1 MSIGDIK
8 RDETLASWAPAPDL
22 NVTAVEPREPAW
34 IVSVDGRDGE
44 QGHACCPVCDTQS
57 SSRHSSYIRTLRDLS
72 AQGKPVIIQAPST
85 HWRCRNHECDRRIF
99 AERLPRLLG
108 MPVSGT
114 KILRSVR
121 KSVTTQTNRTV
132 IRIVGVDEW
141 SWRKG
146 TTFGTIIVDL
156 ERRQVWG
163 CWRIARPLPR
173 LAGSRGIRKS
183 KLSAV
188 IPRVSVRMPCV
199 RARVRRDRSR
209 IAFIC

>member
-1 MSIGDIK
+1 VQPPDFC
-8 RDETLASWAPAPDL
+8 RAASEASRYA
-22 NVTAVEPREPAW
+22 
-34 IVSVDGRDGE
+34 S
-44 QGHACCPVCDTQS
+44 QGH
-57 SSRHSSYIRTLRDLS
+57 
-72 AQGKPVIIQAPST
+72 QGPA
-85 HWRCRNHECDRRIF
+85 ECKEKRYSPDQW
-99 AERLPRLLG
+99 A
-108 MPVSGT
+108 V
-114 KILRSVR
+114 V
-121 KSVTTQTNRTV
+121 
-132 IRIVGVDEW
+132 RIVGVDEW
-141 SWRKG
+141 AWRKG

-173 LAGSRGIRKS
+173 LTGSRGIRKS